1 MANEQ
6 SSNDLKKVSPNQ
18 WSGPKDA
25 RDMNG
30 AGKYPNY
37 WTHKTR
43 SGHIFMLDDSQDAEH
58 VTLQHRGGS
67 MIQFM
72 PDGAIQFV
80 AHNGQYNMIFGE
92 NRVKITGAYDVTV
105 EGGGSLK
112 VDGDYNVTVK
122 GDTKFAV
129 GGNFNLTAQNFNQ
142 LIGEDISVVAKNRTE
157 KVSGAI
163 SQTSDGSQYIASGK
177 AMSINSTQ
185 DGVSIGAAKDMGL
198 WSTQN
203 TILSAGGDID
213 IRTDEGSVRTK
224 AMKEASLQ
232 TTSGFIAMKAQG
244 GDVSIQSDQNMSLK
258 ATNAS
263 LYAENGKAVV
273 IGTQAYLTAGE
284 NVDIKGTPV
293 NLNGQAGEPNDTTD
307 PTLPKKSHDDFNSSG
322 SYDAASVEL
331 EGFKAAYGGQ

>member
-6 SSNDLKKVSPNQ
+6 SSNDPKKTTPNQ
-18 WSGPKDA
+18 WSSPKDA
-25 RDMNG
+25 RDMQG
-30 AGKYPNY
+30 AGQYPNY
-37 WTHKTR
+37 WSHKTR
-43 SGHIFMLDDSQDAEH
+43 SGHVFMLDDSQGAEH

-80 AHNGQYNMIFGE
+80 AHNGQYNMVFGE

-142 LIGEDISVVAKNRTE
+142 LIGEDISIVAKNRTE

-163 SQTSDGSQYIASGK
+163 SQSADGSQHIVSKKSMSIASTEDSTSVGATKLLGLYSDEDTMIGTEGNINVK
-177 AMSINSTQ
+177 APQGAVYTQ
-185 DGVSIGAAKDMGL
+185 AAKQIGFK
-198 WSTQN
+198 T
-203 TILSAGGDID
+203 TAGI
-213 IRTDEGSVRTK
+213 IALK
-224 AMKEASLQ
+224 AE
-232 TTSGFIAMKAQG
+232 G
-244 GDVSIQSDQNMSLK
+244 GDVSIETDKDMALK
-258 ATNAS
+258 ALNAS

-273 IGTQAYLTAGE
+273 IGTQTYITAGE
-284 NVDIKGTPV
+284 NVDLKGNPV
-293 NLNGQAGEPNDTTD
+293 NLNGEAGEPNDTTD
-307 PTLPKKSHDDFNSSG
+307 PEEPKYSKTQFTNEGKYESA
-322 SYDAASVEL
+322 SYEV
-331 EGFKAAYGGQ
+331 YGQVQPG